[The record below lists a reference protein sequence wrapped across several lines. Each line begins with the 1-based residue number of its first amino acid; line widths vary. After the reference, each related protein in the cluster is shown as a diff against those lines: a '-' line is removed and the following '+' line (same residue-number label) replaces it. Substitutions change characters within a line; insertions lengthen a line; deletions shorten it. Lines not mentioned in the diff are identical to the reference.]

1 MYGSPIYYEYHLIS
15 FLSPLLEGKMKEWIN
30 LPVYG
35 INYKTKKKRTRRKKK
50 KNMGYNYNVEPPWN
64 FTQLAHFASTVLLSS
79 KCFFLFPFS
88 CVFRLFFYFIFPFS
102 FFFLISGFH
111 AKRFLTTTS
120 LIPLMRY
127 PSGHHTADDF
137 IILFLLFVEHCSI
150 NCYYY

>member
-35 INYKTKKKRTRRKKK
+35 INYKTKKKEREEKRRKTWAIIT
-50 KNMGYNYNVEPPWN
+50 MLSLHETLRSWRTSPQLFYYHQNV
-64 FTQLAHFASTVLLSS
+64 F
-79 KCFFLFPFS
+79 
-88 CVFRLFFYFIFPFS
+88 FS
-102 FFFLISGFH
+102 FHSPAFFVSSSISFSLFHFFLISGFH

>member
-1 MYGSPIYYEYHLIS
+1 MVALFITSTTLSLFSLLSLKEKWKNELIYRFTELI
-15 FLSPLLEGKMKEWIN
+15 
-30 LPVYG
+30 
-35 INYKTKKKRTRRKKK
+35 TKQKKRTRRKKK

-79 KCFFLFPFS
+79 KCFFLFPILLRFS
-88 CVFRLFFYFIFPFS
+88 SLLLFHFPF
-102 FFFLISGFH
+102 FIFFLITGFH